1 MNAAGGWLTGR
12 RAFVTGAA
20 SGLGRATA
28 VAMARE
34 GAAVCVCDI
43 DGDGAQHVARTITD
57 AGFTAFAATCDVAD
71 AAAMDAALDA
81 AEEALGPIDTL
92 FCNAG
97 IALPKD
103 VPSTSVAEWRR
114 TLDINLGGVWNGC
127 RSVIGRTRA
136 RKAPASIV
144 NTASVN
150 AFFVEPEF
158 AAYCASKGG
167 VLALTRALA
176 LDYARDGIRVNCV
189 CPGYMD
195 TGMVAPF
202 FGAGDAGVEA
212 RRVAGEQHAMGRI
225 GQPEEVAEVVV
236 FLASDEASFV
246 TGAAVVVDGGMS
258 IGNRIV

>member
-1 MNAAGGWLTGR
+1 MTGR
-12 RAFVTGAA
+12 RAFVTGAG

-28 VAMARE
+28 VVMARE
-34 GAAVCVCDI
+34 GASVCLCDLDADAARRAAQVIRAGGGTAV
-43 DGDGAQHVARTITD
+43 AVA
-57 AGFTAFAATCDVAD
+57 CDVAD
-71 AAAMDAALDA
+71 AAAVERALDE
-81 AEEALGPIDTL
+81 AEEALGPIDAL
-92 FCNAG
+92 CCNAG

-103 VPSTSVAEWRR
+103 APATSTAEWRR

-127 RSVIGRTRA
+127 RSVIGRARA
-136 RKAPASIV
+136 RNATAAIV

-150 AFFVEPEF
+150 AFFVEPDF
-158 AAYCASKGG
+158 VAYCASKGG

-195 TGMVAPF
+195 TGMTAPW
-202 FGAGDAGVEA
+202 FGVGDEGVEA

-225 GQPEEVAEVVV
+225 AQPEEVAEVVV
-236 FLASDEASFV
+236 FLASEEASFM

-258 IGNRIV
+258 IGCRIV

>member
-1 MNAAGGWLTGR
+1 MTGR
-12 RAFVTGAA
+12 RAFVTGAG

-28 VAMARE
+28 VVMARE
-34 GAAVCVCDI
+34 GASVCLCDLDADAARRAAQAIRAGGGTAV
-43 DGDGAQHVARTITD
+43 AVA
-57 AGFTAFAATCDVAD
+57 CDVAD
-71 AAAMDAALDA
+71 AVAMERALDE
-81 AEEALGPIDTL
+81 AEEALGPIDAL
-92 FCNAG
+92 CCNAG

-103 VPSTSVAEWRR
+103 APSTSTAEWRR

-127 RSVIGRTRA
+127 RSVIGRARA
-136 RKAPASIV
+136 RNATAAIV

-150 AFFVEPEF
+150 AFFVEPDF
-158 AAYCASKGG
+158 VAYCASKGG

-195 TGMVAPF
+195 TGMTAPW
-202 FGAGDAGVEA
+202 FGVGDEGAEA

-225 GQPEEVAEVVV
+225 AQPEEVAEVVV
-236 FLASDEASFV
+236 FLASEEASFM

-258 IGNRIV
+258 IGCRIV

>member
-1 MNAAGGWLTGR
+1 MSGCLEGR
-12 RAFVTGAA
+12 RAFVTGGA

-28 VAMARE
+28 QAMARE
-34 GAAVCVCDI
+34 GAAVAVCDV
-43 DGDGAQHVARTITD
+43 DHEGAASVARVIRETGAI
-57 AGFTAFAATCDVAD
+57 ALAITCDVAEP
-71 AAAMDAALDA
+71 AAVDAALDE
-81 AEEALGPIDTL
+81 AEAALGAVDTL

-97 IALPKD
+97 IALPTD
-103 VPSTSVAEWRR
+103 VSSTSVADWQR

-127 RSVIGRTRA
+127 RSLIRRVRA
-136 RKAPASIV
+136 RGGTAAIV

-176 LDYARDGIRVNCV
+176 LDYARHGIRINCV

-202 FGAGDAGVEA
+202 FGEGDVGEAA
-212 RRVAGEQHAMGRI
+212 RRAAGQQHAMGRI
-225 GQPEEVAEVVV
+225 ARPEEVAEVVV
-236 FLASDEASFV
+236 FLASDEASFM
-246 TGAAVVVDGGMS
+246 TGAAFVVDGGMS
-258 IGNRIV
+258 IGSRIV